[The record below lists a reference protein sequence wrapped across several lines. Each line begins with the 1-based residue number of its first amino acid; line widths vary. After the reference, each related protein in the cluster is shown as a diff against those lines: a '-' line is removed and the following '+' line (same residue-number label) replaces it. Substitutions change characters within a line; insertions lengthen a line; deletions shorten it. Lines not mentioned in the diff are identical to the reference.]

1 MKTDFIS
8 FCVKHYDSV
17 LDDGDKQRLHFFEG
31 LWRVLEDNQAQRS
44 VEELAIP
51 EHDQLVTCYANNTP
65 LFEIA
70 APCIDTAELVTTLK
84 ALTSYITESGMYDS
98 ADAQALQNVDWD
110 SLIAQYSPN
119 SYLGNTQ
126 EWLSLCGEALYKQK
140 ELSLGMTRVAL
151 QLLSLA
157 LFSFYEPYA
166 EQLMEAVGEDEVIA
180 THPLTCPVCGSDPVL
195 ASVGD
200 QTSSDGRGRKLYCQ
214 QCGTA
219 WEFNRVRCA
228 RCGTTDQTKLHYF
241 NLEGDDNHRI
251 ATCDECGEYIRTTF
265 LDNNLLPLSYP
276 VEDVVMARLDALAQ
290 DSRFRTLQ
298 IESREENE
306 EY

>member
-1 MKTDFIS
+1 MNTDFIS
-8 FCVKHYDSV
+8 FCVKHYDGV
-17 LDDGDKQRLHFFEG
+17 LDQSDKARLHFFQG
-31 LWRVLEDNQAQRS
+31 LWRVVGDCQAQRQE
-44 VEELAIP
+44 VAFELP
-51 EHDQLVTCYANNTP
+51 EYDQLITCYANNTP

-70 APCIDTAELVTTLK
+70 APCIDGAALVTTLD
-84 ALTSYITESGMYDS
+84 ALTTYVVESGMYDD
-98 ADAQALQNVDWD
+98 ADAQALQDIDWD
-110 SLIAQYSPN
+110 NLIAAYSPN
-119 SYLGNTQ
+119 SYLGDAA
-126 EWLSLCGEALYKQK
+126 EWLSLCGEMLYEQK
-140 ELSLGMTRVAL
+140 GLSLSLTRVAL

-157 LFSFYEPYA
+157 LFSFYEPCA
-166 EQLMEAVGEDEVIA
+166 DALMEAVGDDDVIA

-241 NLEGDDNHRI
+241 NLEGDDTHRI

-306 EY
+306 ER

>member
-1 MKTDFIS
+1 MNTDFIS

-17 LDDGDKQRLHFFEG
+17 LDESDKARLHFFEG
-31 LWRVLEDNQAQRS
+31 LWRVLQERQECYSQ
-44 VEELAIP
+44 EEIVVP
-51 EHDQLVTCYANNTP
+51 EHDQLVTCYAQNTP

-70 APCIDTAELVTTLK
+70 APCIDATELCETLK
-84 ALTSYITESGMYDS
+84 ALVAYVVQSDIYGE
-98 ADAQALQNVDWD
+98 ADKQALEAIDWEE
-110 SLIAQYSPN
+110 LIATYSPN
-119 SYLGNTQ
+119 AYLGDTQ
-126 EWLSLCGEALYKQK
+126 EWLSLCGEMLYEQK
-140 ELSLGMTRVAL
+140 EVSLPVTRVAL

-166 EQLMEAVGEDEVIA
+166 EALMKAIGDDDVIA

-241 NLEGDDNHRI
+241 NLEGDDTHRI
-251 ATCDECGEYIRTTF
+251 ATCDACGEYIRTTF
-265 LDNNLLPLSYP
+265 LDNALLPLSYP

-290 DSRFRTLQ
+290 DPRFRTMQ

-306 EY
+306 

>member
-1 MKTDFIS
+1 MNTDFIS
-8 FCVKHYDSV
+8 FCVKHYDGV
-17 LDDGDKQRLHFFEG
+17 LDESDKARLHFFQG
-31 LWRVLEDNQAQRS
+31 LWRVVSECQAQR
-44 VEELAIP
+44 EEAAFELP
-51 EHDQLVTCYANNTP
+51 ERDQLITCYGNKTP

-70 APCIDTAELVTTLK
+70 APCVESTELVATLD
-84 ALTSYITESGMYDS
+84 ALTAYVAESGMYDD
-98 ADAQALQNVDWD
+98 ADAQALNAIDWGD
-110 SLIAQYSPN
+110 LIATYSPN
-119 SYLGNTQ
+119 AYLGDTV
-126 EWLSLCGEALYKQK
+126 EWLSLCGELLNEQK
-140 ELSLGMTRVAL
+140 GLSLPLTRVAL

-157 LFSFYEPYA
+157 LFSFYEPCA
-166 EQLMEAVGEDEVIA
+166 EKLMEEVGEDDIIA

-195 ASVGD
+195 ASVGGE
-200 QTSSDGRGRKLYCQ
+200 TSSDGRGRKLYCQ

-251 ATCDECGEYIRTTF
+251 ATCDECGEYMRTTF

-290 DSRFRTLQ
+290 DPRFRTLQ
-298 IESREENE
+298 VESREENE
-306 EY
+306 